1 MRNPNWTKDEL
12 ILALELY
19 FRDPTARG
27 NKKHPEVI
35 RLSKLL
41 NSLPIHS
48 DNELETNFRN
58 PTGVAMKLGNF
69 LRFDPSYTGK
79 GLDRGNKME
88 EEVWDL
94 YSSDIPALTAAK
106 NAIVENIKFIKDHK
120 VTHTPD
126 FVEEASEG
134 RLLTRVHVTRE
145 RNQGLIKRKKKSVL
159 SKTGSLKCEVC
170 SFDFKQVYGALG
182 EGFAECHHVK
192 PVSQLTPNEKTNIND
207 LAILCANCHRMIH
220 RERPWKT
227 VEELKSIL
235 HLK

>member
-1 MRNPNWTKDEL
+1 MKNPNWTKDEL

-35 RLSKLL
+35 NLSRLL
-41 NSLPIHS
+41 NRLPIHL
-48 DNELETNFRN
+48 DNEIETNFRN

-88 EEVWDL
+88 EEVWNL
-94 YSSDIPALTAAK
+94 YSSNISALILAK
-106 NAIVENIKFIKDHK
+106 DAIINNIDFVKKNK
-120 VTHTPD
+120 VINTPD
-126 FVEEASEG
+126 FIEEASEG
-134 RLLTRVHVTRE
+134 RLLTRVHITRE

-159 SKTGSLKCEVC
+159 NETGSLKCEVC

-192 PVSQLTPNEKTNIND
+192 PVSLLKPNEKTKIKD

-227 VEELKSIL
+227 IEELKAL
-235 HLK
+235 LLN

>member
-1 MRNPNWTKDEL
+1 MKNPNWTKDEL

-35 RLSKLL
+35 NLSRLL
-41 NSLPIHS
+41 NRLPIHS
-48 DNELETNFRN
+48 GNEIETNFRN
-58 PTGVAMKLGNF
+58 PTGVAMKLGNY

-88 EEVWDL
+88 EEVWNL
-94 YSSDIPALTAAK
+94 YSSNISALILAK
-106 NAIVENIKFIKDHK
+106 DAIINNIDFVKENK
-120 VTHTPD
+120 VINTPD
-126 FVEEASEG
+126 FIEEASEG
-134 RLLTRVHVTRE
+134 RLLTRVHITRE

-159 SKTGSLKCEVC
+159 NETGSLKCEVC

-192 PVSQLTPNEKTNIND
+192 PVSMLKPNEKTKIKD

-227 VEELKSIL
+227 IEELKALIL
-235 HLK
+235 N